1 MKKMFKRLTVGFTLI
16 ELLVVISI
24 IAILAAVLVPAVSD
38 ALTNGK
44 MTGTLN
50 NGKQIFTSA
59 FARTLDGAVTQTAGA
74 NWPDSTTYYSPG
86 CSAYFTNLVG
96 SGGMKVDYSFFSAPG
111 TEVCRGTNAAFFM
124 KGNRKAGDCNAWNM
138 CSDLSDQDPDQVPLL
153 WTKNLKLTTLADGV
167 PANLKTTMLVPV
179 DAQQNTTP
187 YGNKG
192 VITIYKGGGA
202 FKYKPDVLVSNFCS
216 VLSSAQATNK
226 ILFAK

>member
-1 MKKMFKRLTVGFTLI
+1 MKKMFIRLTRGFTLI

-59 FARTLDGAVTQTAGA
+59 FARTLDGVVTPSASA
-74 NWPDSTTYYSPG
+74 AWPDSVTYYSPG
-86 CSAYFTNLVG
+86 CGAYFTNLVG
-96 SGGMKVDYSFFSAPG
+96 SGAMRVDYSFFSASG
-111 TEVCRGTNAAFFM
+111 IQVYKGTNGANFM
-124 KGNRKAGDCNAWNM
+124 KGSKQAGDCNAWNIAA
-138 CSDLSDQDPDQVPLL
+138 DLGDQNPDAVPFL
-153 WTKNLKLTTLADGV
+153 WTKNLVMK
-167 PANLKTTMLVPV
+167 ANLTESQPNNDLISLLKPV
-179 DAQQNTTP
+179 DGQNNTTP

-192 VITIYKGGGA
+192 VITVYKGGSA
-202 FKYKPDVLVSNFCS
+202 VKYKPDVLTSNFNT
-216 VLSSAQATNK
+216 AGGTNT